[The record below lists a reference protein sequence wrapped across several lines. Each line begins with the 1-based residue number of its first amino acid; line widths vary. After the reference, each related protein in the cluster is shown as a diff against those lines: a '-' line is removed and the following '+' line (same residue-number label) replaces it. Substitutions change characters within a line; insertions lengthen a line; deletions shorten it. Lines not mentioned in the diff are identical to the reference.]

1 MKIGIQVDWQN
12 AVLNVRIG
20 TKLRRYFAHWTGFA
34 EYKGHKN
41 NLTPRTAIKQSQSK
55 DSGMNIDD
63 FVWLPDI
70 IEKLIVKHNIT
81 QDRSRTYSLT
91 DLIPNSISKEAI
103 AEALQYYK
111 QNLSRSRK
119 WKQRKQSL
127 KNI

>member
-1 MKIGIQVDWQN
+1 
-12 AVLNVRIG
+12 
-20 TKLRRYFAHWTGFA
+20 
-34 EYKGHKN
+34 
-41 NLTPRTAIKQSQSK
+41 
-55 DSGMNIDD
+55 MNIDD

-81 QDRSRTYSLT
+81 QDRSRTCSLT